1 MQTLFLQNES
11 FSDFIKACN
20 NCMPGKNLVL
30 KLQSL
35 KILKETDYLNLWQ
48 KRTSNLFRFL
58 FPKCPDIFQQPMGTK
73 NFKSQGYFIGLF
85 RFFAGCEA
93 TIKGGQWE
101 VIVKYKN
108 LCPTF
113 TFHSYFTE
121 GKLFRFD
128 WKQKKDFRFSIQV
141 FWTVISFH
149 AGSVAFF
156 CLYKCLLKAN
166 LVSLI
171 SSNLVIVILKKFQA
185 KKSWTIF
192 W

>member
-1 MQTLFLQNES
+1 MT
-11 FSDFIKACN
+11 K
-20 NCMPGKNLVL
+20 
-30 KLQSL
+30 
-35 KILKETDYLNLWQ
+35 
-48 KRTSNLFRFL
+48 
-58 FPKCPDIFQQPMGTK
+58 K
-73 NFKSQGYFIGLF
+73 NFKFISFLISKMPRYISAAYGDKELQVSGLLHWII

-185 KKSWTIF
+185 KKSLTIF